1 MSCAPVDPL
10 QAAGASVVAVSRC
23 TSFCVVQ
30 IPLKVFGVDE
40 AELVVAHNT
49 SGQFGHTHLALQ
61 PDWVDVIDS

>member
-1 MSCAPVDPL
+1 M
-10 QAAGASVVAVSRC
+10 VAVSRC

-49 SGQFGHTHLALQ
+49 SGQFGHTHLTLQ